1 MGLCCVSVGVGRG
14 SNISEGRGQR
24 LISEGRAVTFMG
36 QDPEVLQASGVVVVA
51 GTSPEGS
58 GSLLCVLVQWCTNL
72 GIRKT
77 NRSSRE
83 KSAFC
88 TFCVLHGNQI
98 RCRVESFP
106 AQIRDK

>member
-36 QDPEVLQASGVVVVA
+36 QDPEVLQASGVVVVV

-58 GSLLCVLVQWCTNL
+58 GSLVCVLVQWCTNL

-77 NRSSRE
+77 NKQVFQREIRLLYILCSTWRS
-83 KSAFC
+83 
-88 TFCVLHGNQI
+88 N
-98 RCRVESFP
+98 
-106 AQIRDK
+106 